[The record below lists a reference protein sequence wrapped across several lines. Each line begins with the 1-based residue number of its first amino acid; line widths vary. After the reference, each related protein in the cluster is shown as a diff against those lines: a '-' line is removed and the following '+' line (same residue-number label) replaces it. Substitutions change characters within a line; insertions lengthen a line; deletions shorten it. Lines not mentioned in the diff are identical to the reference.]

1 MANAFTTI
9 VAAELVAADHG
20 IGAMLWN
27 ARLYMMIEDIFVAL
41 VVLAVLGFIIDRCF
55 RWLSDVFAGKYSS
68 AG

>member
-1 MANAFTTI
+1 
-9 VAAELVAADHG
+9 
-20 IGAMLWN
+20 MLWN